1 MGGMSDR
8 GERPLIWVGF
18 ADYVR
23 LLKAMEDPAAW
34 RPDVSAFLRGE
45 LDRAI
50 VRPDGELPRA
60 VVRMGTRVLFRRD
73 DGAATEWGKLA
84 FPEQAAGDGVVS
96 VASALGAAL
105 LGLRQGACMT
115 YADGA
120 KTRRLSVER
129 VLGE

>member
-1 MGGMSDR
+1 MSDM
-8 GERPLIWVGF
+8 GERPLIWIGF

-23 LLKAMEDPAAW
+23 LLKAMEEPDAW
-34 RPDVSAFLRGE
+34 RPDVSAFLQRE

-73 DGAATEWGKLA
+73 DGAAAEWGNLA
-84 FPEQAAGDGVVS
+84 YPEQAAGDGVVS

-120 KTRRLSVER
+120 TTRRLSVER
-129 VLGE
+129 VLCE

>member
-1 MGGMSDR
+1 MSDM
-8 GERPLIWVGF
+8 GERPLIWIGF

-23 LLKAMEDPAAW
+23 LLQAMEEPDAW
-34 RPDVSAFLRGE
+34 KPDVSAFLRRE

-60 VVRMGTRVLFRRD
+60 VVRMGTRVQFRRD
-73 DGAATEWGKLA
+73 DGVAAEWGTLA
-84 FPEQAAGDGVVS
+84 YPKQTAGDEVVPI
-96 VASALGAAL
+96 ASALGAAL

-120 KTRRLSVER
+120 ATRRLSVER
-129 VLGE
+129 VLCE